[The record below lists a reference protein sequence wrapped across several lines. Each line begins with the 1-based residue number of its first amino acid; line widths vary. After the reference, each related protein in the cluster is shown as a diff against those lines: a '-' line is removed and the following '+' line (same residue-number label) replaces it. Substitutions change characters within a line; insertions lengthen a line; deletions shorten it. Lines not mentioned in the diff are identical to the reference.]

1 MIELRLLEHAL
12 ALRDQRSFRAAAR
25 AVHLSQPALTRSI
38 QSLEEKV
45 GVKLFE
51 RSRRAVLPTA
61 EGLRFLEKASAIVR
75 ETRDLQSMF
84 SGTGR
89 AASGEIAV
97 GAGPYAA
104 EMILGPV
111 IAEMLT
117 ETPQVGFR
125 VSLGEW
131 ITCIQRVR
139 SRDLDLCIAE
149 TSQVGDAADLIVRP
163 LAPHQGYFVVR
174 AGHPLVTEQVRD
186 FSEVVRYPL
195 LSPTRLPPRL
205 AIPLLQGVGADAGV
219 QRPFPA
225 AVCDP
230 PSLMRR
236 IVLESDAV
244 GMFTLPLVER
254 ELRERVFRV
263 VPLTVEW
270 LHTRFG
276 IFCLKDRD
284 LLPACREA
292 MDRIERKDKE
302 LTALEAELRR
312 GFVAGAQKGEGANK
326 RTSH

>member
-51 RSRRAVLPTA
+51 RSWRAVLPTA
-61 EGLRFLEKASAIVR
+61 EGLRFLDRASTIVR
-75 ETRDLQSMF
+75 ESRDLKSMF
-84 SGTGR
+84 SGTGG
-89 AASGEIAV
+89 AASGEISI
-97 GAGPYAA
+97 GAGTYAA
-104 EMILGPV
+104 EMILGSV

-117 ETPQVGFR
+117 DTPQVGFQ
-125 VSLGEW
+125 VTLVEW
-131 ITCIQRVR
+131 LTCIQRVR

-149 TSQVGDAADLIVRP
+149 TSQMGDAADLVVRP

-174 AGHPLVTEQVRD
+174 AGHPLVTDRVREISQVA
-186 FSEVVRYPL
+186 RYPL
-195 LSPTRLPPRL
+195 LSPSRLPPRI
-205 AIPLLQGVGADAGV
+205 AIPLLQGAGTDAGV
-219 QRPFPA
+219 RRPFPA

-244 GMFTLPLVER
+244 GMLTLPLIEK
-254 ELRERVFRV
+254 ELRDGAFRV
-263 VPLTVEW
+263 VPLKVDW
-270 LHTRFG
+270 LRTGFG
-276 IFCLKDRD
+276 IVWLKDRD

-292 MDRIERKDKE
+292 IERIERKDRE

-312 GFVAGAQKGEGANK
+312 EFVAGHRNPRAGSKPGV
-326 RTSH
+326 R